1 MPQVDRP
8 PVTANQDEPVNAA
21 DEGRPRR
28 TVNLG
33 RGLVV
38 PYPEPGD
45 QAATRIGKA
54 NRRTNTKPEV
64 RLRSLLHA
72 RGLRFRKDHLL
83 RVGDLRVRPDI
94 VFPRTKVAVFVDGC
108 FWHSCPDH
116 FHMPETNQEYWVP
129 KLEGNVAR
137 DRRVDAALV
146 DGGWQVVRVWEHE
159 NVAAA
164 ADQIESVLVARTAA
178 GAQLV
183 ARRRSCDGC
192 L

>member
-108 FWHSCPDH
+108 FWHRCPAH
-116 FHMPETNQEYWVP
+116 ATTPKRNLTYWLP
-129 KLEGNVAR
+129 KLQANVDR
-137 DRRVDAALV
+137 DWRVDAALAAE
-146 DGGWQVVRVWEHE
+146 GWEVVRVWEHDIGE
-159 NVAAA
+159 SAAERVALIIRQRLTDSFGSDPGSA
-164 ADQIESVLVARTAA
+164 SR
-178 GAQLV
+178 
-183 ARRRSCDGC
+183 
-192 L
+192 